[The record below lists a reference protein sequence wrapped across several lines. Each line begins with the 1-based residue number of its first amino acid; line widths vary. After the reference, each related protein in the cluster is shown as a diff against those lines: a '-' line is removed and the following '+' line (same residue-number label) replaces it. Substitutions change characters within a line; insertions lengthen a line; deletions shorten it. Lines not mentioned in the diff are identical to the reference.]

1 MEMKKDFFENGFE
14 NDDVVLDTI
23 LVTLWNEYIEKTGYG
38 EKIFPNEASFF
49 NDGKFVTPYDA
60 AWVVSIGDWRRT
72 DEYVC
77 FNEEGF
83 LVSFQH
89 WGDKN
94 SPVDITR
101 LSIWIQKNKKG
112 YVNNIP
118 KAIHEALQ
126 EV

>member
-1 MEMKKDFFENGFE
+1 MEKNFFENI
-14 NDDVVLDTI
+14 DIDVVLDTI
-23 LVTLWNEYIEKTGYG
+23 LIPLWNEYIEKTGYG
-38 EKIFPNEASFF
+38 EKIFPNEAEFF
-49 NDGKFVTPYDA
+49 NDGRFVTQYDA
-60 AWVVSIGDWRRT
+60 AWAVSIGDWRRT

-101 LSIWIQKNKKG
+101 LSTWIQTNKKG
-112 YVNNIP
+112 YVVNSIP
-118 KAIHEALQ
+118 PAIHEALQ
-126 EV
+126 E